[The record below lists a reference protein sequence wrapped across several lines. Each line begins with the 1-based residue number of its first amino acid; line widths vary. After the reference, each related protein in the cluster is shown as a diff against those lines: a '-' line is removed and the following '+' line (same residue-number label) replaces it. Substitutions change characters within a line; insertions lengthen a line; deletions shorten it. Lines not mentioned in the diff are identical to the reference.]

1 MILYILKLIIIINIR
16 VNAYVYVQ
24 PSLILLKL
32 KYACARTLLLQLRAI
47 ELRLEELGA
56 TLLKARKAWQSDTT
70 KAPSRNYTR
79 AHA

>member
-1 MILYILKLIIIINIR
+1 MILR
-16 VNAYVYVQ
+16 MRCQ
-24 PSLILLKL
+24 RP
-32 KYACARTLLLQLRAI
+32 LLLQLRAI

-70 KAPSRNYTR
+70 KAPSRNYTP